1 MNAVPF
7 DTLKLAQRLEAAGLA
22 APVAAGASEALAE
35 AMSGADLA
43 TKADVDASASLVRG
57 ELAELRSHLTSEA
70 SSLRA
75 EIAATHAEIAAT
87 RTELKHDISSLRTE
101 LKNDISSLR
110 TELKNDMEILKRDM
124 TIRLGGMMTFLLGL
138 AIGAARLV
146 LHP

>member
-22 APVAAGASEALAE
+22 APVAAGTSEALAE

-43 TKADVDASASLVRG
+43 TKADLEAQGASLRTEMAG
-57 ELAELRSHLTSEA
+57 LRNDISAVET
-70 SSLRA
+70 SLR
-75 EIAATHAEIAAT
+75 TEIAAT
-87 RTELKHDISSLRTE
+87 RAELKHDISG
-101 LKNDISSLR
+101 LR

-124 TIRLGGMMTFLLGL
+124 TIRMGGMMTFLLGL